1 MVDGD
6 VVLRP
11 YNAERDFP
19 NLFRVLDDPIVW
31 LHIPGG
37 APDSAAT
44 LATRFAR
51 RLADG
56 LRSTWVIEVAGD
68 VVGTRSF
75 LLDPDDDAGV
85 EIGSTYLSPRLWGS
99 GVNRRTKQLMASAAF
114 DDGAASVQFRTDERN
129 LRSAAAILK
138 LGAVELP
145 AREDR
150 WIRTDGTRRVSRFF
164 RLSSGVR
171 RLRHPVV

>member
-11 YNAERDFP
+11 YNAERDSP
-19 NLFRVLDDPIVW
+19 YLFRVLDDPIVW
-31 LHIPGG
+31 LYIPGG
-37 APDSAAT
+37 APDSAAA

-51 RLADG
+51 RLAGG

-68 VVGTRSF
+68 VVGTSSF
-75 LLDPDDDAGV
+75 ILDPDDDAGV
-85 EIGSTYLSPRLWGS
+85 EIGSTYLLPLLWGS
-99 GVNRRTKQLMASAAF
+99 GVNRRAKRLMVSAAF
-114 DDGAASVQFRTDERN
+114 DDGAAWVQFRTDERN

-164 RLSSGVR
+164 RLFSGI
-171 RLRHPVV
+171 